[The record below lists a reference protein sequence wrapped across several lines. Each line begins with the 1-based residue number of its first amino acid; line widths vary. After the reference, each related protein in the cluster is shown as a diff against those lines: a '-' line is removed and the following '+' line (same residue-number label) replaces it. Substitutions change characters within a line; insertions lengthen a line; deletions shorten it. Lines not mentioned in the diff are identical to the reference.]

1 MLTRPDHEVSLT
13 TITDKSM
20 PYLKRFKQNSLRV
33 VTALA
38 LCMMIS
44 IPGAFAASGSSQKI
58 GVVDYGK
65 IFQQMPETKS
75 ADQTLQ
81 AAKNQTN
88 SELGKMQASLQG
100 AVQAYQ
106 KAGKPNPAKEKALRD
121 QEESFRKSVAD
132 KQNALAKK
140 EQDLITPIRQKIDS
154 AIESIAK
161 KEGYSMIFEKGARVY
176 GDAEYDITFKVMD
189 QLNIK

>member
-1 MLTRPDHEVSLT
+1 
-13 TITDKSM
+13 M
-20 PYLKRFKQNSLRV
+20 PYLKKFKKISLRIV
-33 VTALA
+33 PALA
-38 LCMMIS
+38 LCMLIS
-44 IPGAFAASGSSQKI
+44 IPGAFAASGSPQKI

-75 ADQTLQ
+75 ADQALQ
-81 AAKNQTN
+81 TARNQTN
-88 SELGKMQASLQG
+88 TELGKQQAALQS

-121 QEESFRKSVAD
+121 QEESFRKTVAER
-132 KQNALAKK
+132 QNALAKK
-140 EQDLITPIRQKIDS
+140 EQDLIAPIRQKIDS
-154 AIESIAK
+154 AIESISK
-161 KEGYSMIFEKGARVY
+161 KDGYSLIFEKGARVY